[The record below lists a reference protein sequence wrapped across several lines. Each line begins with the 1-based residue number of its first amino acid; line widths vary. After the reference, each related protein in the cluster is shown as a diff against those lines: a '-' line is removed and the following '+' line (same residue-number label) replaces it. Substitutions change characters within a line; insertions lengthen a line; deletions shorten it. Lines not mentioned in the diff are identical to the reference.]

1 MGPGFLGYAST
12 LMLDVVVC
20 ALVLVVP
27 LLLFSLYTVKIQR
40 NYQLHKYLQM
50 ALGAALLVT
59 VGLFELDMRLHGG
72 WRQIVAKRTPEL
84 TPEQLIRVEQILSIH
99 LCFAVTTCVLWAVT
113 MVGALRRFPNPP
125 RPSEYSA
132 RHKVLGWLAA
142 IDITLTSVT
151 GLWWYYVA
159 FVA

>member
-27 LLLFSLYTVKIQR
+27 ILLYSIYTVKFQR
-40 NYQLHKYLQM
+40 NYQLHKFLQVG
-50 ALGAALLVT
+50 LGIVLLVT

-72 WRQIVAKRTPEL
+72 WRAIVAQRTPEL
-84 TPEQLIRVEQILSIH
+84 SPEHLARVEQILSIH
-99 LCFAVTTCVLWAVT
+99 LRFAVTTCVLWAVT
-113 MVGALRRFPNPP
+113 LVQALRRFSNPP
-125 RPSEYSA
+125 FPGEHSA
-132 RHKVLGWLAA
+132 RHKILGWLAA

-159 FVA
+159 FIE